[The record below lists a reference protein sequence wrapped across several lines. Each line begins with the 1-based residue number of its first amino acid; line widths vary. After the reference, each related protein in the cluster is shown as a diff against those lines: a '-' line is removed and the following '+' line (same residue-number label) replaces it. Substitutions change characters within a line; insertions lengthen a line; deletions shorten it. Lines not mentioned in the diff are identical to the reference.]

1 MQDCIFCKII
11 NGIIPSNK
19 VYADEQVYA
28 FRDAH
33 PQATVHILIVPRKH
47 YDSLNETSQSDQSL
61 LGHMLLVA
69 KKIAQQEGV
78 AAGGYREVI
87 NTGPEGGQVV
97 MHLHMHVLGGRQ
109 MAGELG

>member
-1 MQDCIFCKII
+1 MQDCIFCKIV

-33 PQATVHILIVPRKH
+33 PQAPVHVLIVPRKH
-47 YDSLNETSQSDQSL
+47 FDGLNEAGQLEQAL

-69 KKIAQQEGV
+69 RKVARQEGIS
-78 AAGGYREVI
+78 ASGYREVI

-109 MAGELG
+109 LAGELG